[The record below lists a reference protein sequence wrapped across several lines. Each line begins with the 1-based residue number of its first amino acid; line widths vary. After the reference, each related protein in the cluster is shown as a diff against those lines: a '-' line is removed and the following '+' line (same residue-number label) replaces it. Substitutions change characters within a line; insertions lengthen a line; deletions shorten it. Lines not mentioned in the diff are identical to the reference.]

1 MSEKL
6 ENALKD
12 LLQSVDNFEKNFA
25 DNQKKALSKPKAP
38 LPQNDLF
45 GLSQEPANKQDN
57 KKMTAVLD
65 RTINRMEKLV
75 GDKG

>member
-6 ENALKD
+6 ENALSD
-12 LLQSVDNFEKNFA
+12 LLQSVDNFEKTFA
-25 DNQKKALSKPKAP
+25 ANQNKKPAPARAP

-45 GLSQEPANKQDN
+45 GMSQEPANKQN
-57 KKMTAVLD
+57 SGKMAAVLD

-75 GDKG
+75 GEN